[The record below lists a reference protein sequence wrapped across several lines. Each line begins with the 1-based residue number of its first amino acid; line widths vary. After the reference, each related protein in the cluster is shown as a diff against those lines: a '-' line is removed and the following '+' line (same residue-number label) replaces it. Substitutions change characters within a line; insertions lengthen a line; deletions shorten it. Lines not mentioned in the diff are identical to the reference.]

1 MSPWVGRG
9 AVHRP
14 TPVGD
19 AAQAVDHTSILAFA
33 EWRFGLTPLTM
44 RDAAALAENR
54 FFLEAF
60 DFDAGPRAAPT
71 LAVPAFEPGMLTDC
85 AGTYVGPP
93 PPHVPLPPLTA
104 SVEAADLLVRASR
117 AGIIPMASRA
127 VVEAT
132 LKRCALVARR
142 GL

>member
-1 MSPWVGRG
+1 MGRG

-14 TPVGD
+14 TPVGT
-19 AAQAVDHTSILAFA
+19 ATPAVDHTSILAFA

-54 FFLEAF
+54 FLEAF
-60 DFDAGPRAAPT
+60 DFGAGPRAAPT
-71 LAVPAFEPGMLTDC
+71 LAVPAFEPGMLTDS
-85 AGTYVGPP
+85 AGTYAGPP
-93 PPHVPLPPLTA
+93 PPDVPLPPLAA

-127 VVEAT
+127 TVEAT
-132 LKRCALVARR
+132 LERCALVARR